1 MNINSHDT
9 LVLFD
14 VMSHSQTLYVISL
27 FFSLSM
33 LICHSDSGIGDHGLA
48 GIKSF
53 LEQHM
58 CNYVCKGLN
67 LTSLGKSVATKSC
80 SEGKGE
86 DEDELNESDEE

>member
-1 MNINSHDT
+1 
-9 LVLFD
+9 
-14 VMSHSQTLYVISL
+14 
-27 FFSLSM
+27 M

-86 DEDELNESDEE
+86 DEDELNESDEEWTLKYSLLPPYIFVYWKE

>member
-1 MNINSHDT
+1 MNINGRDT

-14 VMSHSQTLYVISL
+14 IMSHSQTSYVISF
-27 FFSLSM
+27 FFSLLT

-53 LEQHM
+53 LDQHT

-67 LTSLGKSVATKSC
+67 LTSLGKSVTTKSR
-80 SEGKGE
+80 SEGEGE
-86 DEDELNESDEE
+86 DVDELDQSDKE